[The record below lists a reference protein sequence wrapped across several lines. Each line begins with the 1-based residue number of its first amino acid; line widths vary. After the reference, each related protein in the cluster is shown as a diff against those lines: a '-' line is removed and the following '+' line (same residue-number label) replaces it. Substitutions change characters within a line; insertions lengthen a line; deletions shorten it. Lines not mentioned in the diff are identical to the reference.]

1 MHASTDLVSRC
12 CSALRSPDACLL
24 AVWVTNSIKVQEF
37 VERVLFCS
45 LGATAV
51 ARWYWVKLAADG
63 KWTSD
68 PTSAHR
74 KPWEVLLI
82 GYVGGSRQPSPP
94 LPRRLAIVCVPYADQ
109 HSAKPSLDALL
120 RQHAAGHLMGDAAVP
135 SKEAWDRLPK
145 CELFARDIKPHWHA
159 YGDEVLRYQHVG
171 WHEKGAECG
180 VGEIP
185 RESTSDETCQMPLSS
200 DAWST
205 TDKIE
210 FD

>member
-63 KWTSD
+63 KLTSD

-94 LPRRLAIVCVPYADQ
+94 LPRRLAIVCVPYVDQ

-185 RESTSDETCQMPLSS
+185 RESTSDET
-200 DAWST
+200 
-205 TDKIE
+205 
-210 FD
+210 